1 MSTETEL
8 KLSIAP
14 EYIEKFL
21 QYPLL
26 QTIVP
31 TTKQLRNVYFDTPE
45 LDLLKQKIG
54 LRIRYVGQIH
64 LQTLKTAGKSV
75 GGLHQRQEWEVEI
88 QGDTPCYEQIP
99 EQIREKMPAF
109 SAILPVFTTNFQ
121 RKQWDI
127 QLGDNLVELVL
138 DQGTIQAAQTALPL
152 YEIELELK
160 QGSTTALYDIA
171 LDLLNYLPL
180 RIENQSKAA
189 RGYQLFH
196 PKVPQ
201 VAHAAPIHLDR
212 AMTAKQAFIHIVWQ
226 ELQHLQANEL
236 AMLSGENSEEAIH
249 QMRVAVRKL
258 RSCFGIFKTFVPVSC
273 DGYAMLRQELHWL
286 GEKSGVARDWDVFE
300 QTIHKVQQHLTT
312 TTVMD
317 SLAVTVR
324 YFKIQAHET
333 MRETLNS
340 PRYHRL
346 LLSLGK
352 WLTQQSESPEISES
366 RWELPISTLSSEILQ
381 RRYLFVQE
389 QGEKLLKLSEK
400 QRHAVRIEIKKL
412 SYAARFFISLYPSKN
427 TEDYLKLLAK
437 LQTELGILNDMAVA
451 HSLLNRAGLHPQAPA
466 RHLLIGWYAYQ
477 RANYLQKLEK
487 TWATWLKQKTFW

>member
-1 MSTETEL
+1 
-8 KLSIAP
+8 
-14 EYIEKFL
+14 
-21 QYPLL
+21 
-26 QTIVP
+26 
-31 TTKQLRNVYFDTPE
+31 
-45 LDLLKQKIG
+45 
-54 LRIRYVGQIH
+54 
-64 LQTLKTAGKSV
+64 
-75 GGLHQRQEWEVEI
+75 
-88 QGDTPCYEQIP
+88 
-99 EQIREKMPAF
+99 
-109 SAILPVFTTNFQ
+109 
-121 RKQWDI
+121 
-127 QLGDNLVELVL
+127 
-138 DQGTIQAAQTALPL
+138 
-152 YEIELELK
+152 
-160 QGSTTALYDIA
+160 
-171 LDLLNYLPL
+171 
-180 RIENQSKAA
+180 
-189 RGYQLFH
+189 
-196 PKVPQ
+196 
-201 VAHAAPIHLDR
+201 
-212 AMTAKQAFIHIVWQ
+212 VWQ

-258 RSCFGIFKTFVPVSC
+258 RSCFGIFKTFAPVPC
-273 DGYAMLRQELHWL
+273 DDYAMLRQELHWL

-300 QTIHKVQQHLTT
+300 QTIHKVQQQVTA